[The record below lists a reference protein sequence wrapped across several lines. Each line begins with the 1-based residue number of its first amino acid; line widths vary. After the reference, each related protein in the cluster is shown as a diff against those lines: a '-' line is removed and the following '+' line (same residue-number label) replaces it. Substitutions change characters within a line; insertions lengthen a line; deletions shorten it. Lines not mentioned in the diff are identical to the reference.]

1 MSTVVQE
8 LLERARTRKFG
19 RSKELV
25 QLYRLAETLSA
36 CRPSFLREKS
46 LKVESVP
53 HRVTWPSLS
62 TPRAFADERDNGGS
76 LDRKRVF
83 WRPRCQKVELDHL
96 YRLAEPDLA
105 RTPSFS
111 REKSL
116 FVQAGPAV
124 TETPG
129 CNTAV
134 GHFNGLVLGTES
146 VPEHKN
152 AAKKSALASSF
163 RRYAL

>member
-1 MSTVVQE
+1 MLHGRHSVHPVPLQTNVTTVD
-8 LLERARTRKFG
+8 LWT
-19 RSKELV
+19 
-25 QLYRLAETLSA
+25 
-36 CRPSFLREKS
+36 
-46 LKVESVP
+46 ESE
-53 HRVTWPSLS
+53 
-62 TPRAFADERDNGGS
+62 F
-76 LDRKRVF
+76 F